1 MLSTASRLLTRPRSW
16 WTNRRPAAS
25 LASPCPSWSGSP
37 PTSADPSSGTWNPA
51 RIFIRVDLPEPFSP
65 TSARIS
71 PGSNDR
77 LTLSRT
83 RGPAKLFDML
93 VTVSAAVMLPPATCG
108 GECHSWR
115 GIERGLFY
123 VELRLRRAARP
134 DPTSNQY
141 GLTASDTKLLP
152 AYGQVNGVRV
162 LLPKRSEIGRA

>member
-16 WTNRRPAAS
+16 WTNRSPAAS
-25 LASPCPSWSGSP
+25 LASPWPSCSGSP

-51 RIFIRVDLPEPFSP
+51 RILIRVDLPDPFSP

-71 PGSNDR
+71 PGSTDR

-108 GECHSWR
+108 VGVPRWR
-115 GIERGLFY
+115 DVVRVQAGTLY
-123 VELRLRRAARP
+123 VELRLRRAAGP
-134 DPTSNQY
+134 DPASDKY

-152 AYGQVNGVRV
+152 EYGQVNGVRV
-162 LLPKRSEIGRA
+162 RLP